1 MMTRRSAIA
10 AGVAMLTA
18 RASAQANNPPVLG
31 ALFLSDLERSY
42 NWKRLQEDMR
52 SLGYVDGAS
61 IRYEGRFTY
70 RPTELPNLAAQ
81 IAELSPDLVYANG
94 DEPARVAAAQWSTI
108 PIVALTDDHVGAGL
122 TDSYA
127 HPSRNITGISRLEAE
142 LDTKRL
148 EFLHEL
154 VPSARVI
161 LVLRDPQTSWPER
174 STVLDRAAARSG
186 IDLVIHDVRD
196 DADIEAAISS
206 GQRASA
212 AALLVLGS
220 PLLSSPQLEARIREA
235 ALKARL
241 PAMVQIPTI
250 AKRLGN
256 LASYGPDTDAMLLRL
271 AQMIDRIIKGAK
283 PNSIPIEQPTRFQL
297 IVNLKTANSLGLTVP
312 ESLLARADEVIE

>member
-10 AGVAMLTA
+10 GGVAMLAA
-18 RASAQANNPPVLG
+18 RAQANNPPVLG
-31 ALFLSDLERSY
+31 ALFLSDIERSY

-52 SLGYVDGAS
+52 SLGYIDGAG
-61 IRYEGRFTY
+61 IRYEARFTY
-70 RPTELPNLAAQ
+70 RAAELPNLATQ
-81 IAELSPDLVYANG
+81 IAGLSPDLVYANG
-94 DEPARVAAAQWSTI
+94 DEPARVAAAQWSTM
-108 PIVALTDDHVGAGL
+108 PIVALTDDHIGAGL

-127 HPSRNITGISRLEAE
+127 HPSRNITGSRLEAE

-148 EFLHEL
+148 ELLHEL

-174 STVLDRAAARSG
+174 SAVLDRAAARSG
-186 IDLVIHDVRD
+186 IDLVIHDVRE
-196 DADIEAAISS
+196 DADIDAAISS
-206 GQRASA
+206 GQRANA

-220 PLLSSPQLEARIREA
+220 PLLSSPQLEEQIREA
-235 ALKARL
+235 ALRARL

-250 AKRLGN
+250 ANRLGN

-297 IVNLKTANSLGLTVP
+297 IINLNTANALGLTVS
-312 ESLLARADEVIE
+312 EALLARADEVIE